1 MQPVLFFIDIEV
13 GLVRGHGACCRCRQH
28 DASRARRSCLAQ
40 QHKTCEAG
48 IMLVTTAG
56 MLVVLPATF
65 EAASTSRW
73 RTML

>member
-1 MQPVLFFIDIEV
+1 MQPVLFFIDSRWDLS
-13 GLVRGHGACCRCRQH
+13 GDMVRAAVVASTMPAGHAGPVW
-28 DASRARRSCLAQ
+28 RRY
-40 QHKTCEAG
+40 KTCEAG